1 MFIEFRD
8 INDYRFR
15 DKMFTEF
22 RHINVYRFRDKMFK
36 EFRGKMFIEFID
48 IPNESKASL
57 ILFHKQWMGGHF
69 ETLIKRH
76 YWHYHHLLFFYKL
89 HICFVFIFL
98 SICWCSGLNFQKIDQ
113 IFSEKFQI
121 CTDFLY

>member
-36 EFRGKMFIEFID
+36 EFRDKMFIEFSD

-69 ETLIKRH
+69 ETLIKKA
-76 YWHYHHLLFFYKL
+76 LLALSSFVVFLQTTYLFCIYFSIYLLVQWFKL
-89 HICFVFIFL
+89 
-98 SICWCSGLNFQKIDQ
+98 SKD
-113 IFSEKFQI
+113 
-121 CTDFLY
+121 